1 VIVTL
6 FSPILIYLIVKN
18 AAAMSGAL
26 AGAVAWLPPTD
37 PTPILKQLVRSAQN
51 PRGRVS
57 PRMLKAAQVGLVKA
71 PLAYEPF
78 YIAAR
83 QAEEAGRPDRAIA
96 IMEEARRRR
105 PSFTPARMQLMAYY
119 AQAERIEPA
128 LVEMNL
134 LLRKSTEL
142 RQVILPEMLRLLPA
156 AEGREALAS
165 MLVTNPEWRG
175 DFFFLAG
182 QKGIKPEDARALY
195 EAVRAKNPKADLAM
209 ERELV
214 FQAMVASGDY
224 AGGRSAWLQTL
235 PRAEQPSNAVIFDG
249 SFRGLTGAR
258 PFGWTFHDSEI
269 GRAEPARGD
278 GRTYLDVAYFGGRD
292 IVLAE
297 QVLAL
302 RPGMHELRASARSRG
317 NVNAAQIYWRVT
329 CLPSETPLGT
339 LDLARAGSQYTKLAS
354 RFAVPASGCTGQRLA
369 LVAEAGEV
377 ASTINLEVTGLEL
390 AQ

>member
-6 FSPILIYLIVKN
+6 LSPILIYLIVKS
-18 AAAMSGAL
+18 AAVTSGSL
-26 AGAVAWLPPTD
+26 AGAFASLPPTD
-37 PTPILKQLVRSAQN
+37 PAPFLKQLVRAAQN

-57 PRMLKAAQVGLVKA
+57 PRMLEGAQAGLAQA

-83 QAEEAGRPDRAIA
+83 HAEQAGRPDRALA
-96 IMEEARRRR
+96 MMEEARRRR

-119 AQAERIEPA
+119 ARTGQIEPA

-134 LLRKSTEL
+134 LLRKSTDL
-142 RQVILPEMLRLLPA
+142 RQVIIPEMLRLLPA
-156 AEGREALAS
+156 ADGREALAS
-165 MLVTNPEWRG
+165 MLVTDPEWRR
-175 DFFFLAG
+175 DFFFAAG
-182 QKGIKPEDARALY
+182 QKGIKPEHARGLY
-195 EAVRAKNPKADLAM
+195 EAVRAKNPTADLAM

-214 FQAMVASGDY
+214 FQAMVSSGDY
-224 AGGRSAWLQTL
+224 AGGRTAWLQAL
-235 PRAEQPSNAVIFDG
+235 PRAEQAANAVIFDG
-249 SFRGLTGAR
+249 SFRGLNGAR
-258 PFGWTFHDSEI
+258 PFGWTFHDSEV

-302 RPGMHELRASARSRG
+302 RPGMYELRASARSRG
-317 NVNAAQIYWRVT
+317 NVNTAQLYWRVA
-329 CLPSETPLGT
+329 CLPSEAMLGT
-339 LDLARAGSQYTKLAS
+339 LDLGRAGSQYTKLAS
-354 RFAVPASGCTGQRLA
+354 RFTVPASGCGGQKLA

>member
-6 FSPILIYLIVKN
+6 LSPILIYLIIKS
-18 AAAMSGAL
+18 AAAMSGSL
-26 AGAVAWLPPTD
+26 AGAALPPTD
-37 PTPILKQLVRSAQN
+37 PAPLLKQLVRSAQN

-57 PRMLKAAQVGLVKA
+57 PRMLGAAQAGLAEA

-83 QAEEAGRPDRAIA
+83 QAEQAGQRDRAIA

-128 LVEMNL
+128 LAEMNL
-134 LLRKSTEL
+134 LLRKSVDL
-142 RQVILPEMLRLLPA
+142 RRVILPEMLRLLPV

-165 MLVTNPEWRG
+165 MLATNPEWRS
-175 DFFFLAG
+175 DFFYAAG
-182 QKGIKPEDARALY
+182 QRGIKPEHARALY
-195 EAVRAKNPKADLAM
+195 EAVRAKNPKVDLAM

-224 AGGRSAWLQTL
+224 AGARNAWVQTL
-235 PRAEQPSNAVIFDG
+235 PRAERAANAVIFDG
-249 SFRGLTGAR
+249 SFRGLKGAR
-258 PFGWTFHDSEI
+258 PFGWMLHDSEL
-269 GRAEPARGD
+269 GRAEPAHGD

-292 IVLAE
+292 TVLAE

-302 RPGMHELRASARSRG
+302 RPGTYEMRVSARSGG
-317 NVNAAQIYWRVT
+317 NVNTAQLYWRVT
-329 CLPSETPLGT
+329 CLPSDAPRGS
-339 LDLARAGSQYTKLAS
+339 LDLGRAGHQYTKFVT
-354 RFAVPASGCTGQRLA
+354 RFTVPASGCTGQKLA

-377 ASTINLEVTGLEL
+377 ASTINLEVTGLEV